1 MPPAAIPTDAGQQ
14 TPLDARRDPWT
25 VPRRCRRRDAPILNP
40 QPKLRRQ
47 RSGETDK
54 GAVAPWQTMLHR
66 FAKTGAVARGRY
78 AALQPVPEA
87 AEPEF
92 VAPASTY
99 DRVALYLSD
108 TLDWLNLWQDNA
120 GHDHWLDDH
129 SLDGDFS
136 AEQNQT
142 FPQP

>member
-1 MPPAAIPTDAGQQ
+1 MLGAIRGLFRAAVAAVTWRSANPP
-14 TPLDARRDPWT
+14 
-25 VPRRCRRRDAPILNP
+25 
-40 QPKLRRQ
+40 PKPRRQ
-47 RSGETDK
+47 RGGETDK

-66 FAKTGAVARGRY
+66 FVKTGAAARGRY
-78 AALQPVPEA
+78 AALQTVQEA
-87 AEPEF
+87 AE
-92 VAPASTY
+92 PASTY

-129 SLDGDFS
+129 SLDGEFS
-136 AEQNQT
+136 AEQNRN